1 MCNTKK
7 DSSPK
12 YNIDEIK
19 QQFRSVIES
28 SQRIYNPNLD
38 KLFEDWEKNK
48 KYYIDCF
55 DGELIYQYPI
65 KIKATL
71 SNDNKE
77 YQVLSF
83 AERIGRTYEN
93 IQLEDFIVKNKEGFF
108 NNEVIYNFSSS
119 KGNIQKGTKLI
130 KAFKYF
136 EEDENTL
143 RRIQD
148 DASQLIQSD
157 KLEGYLCVSVHPLDY
172 LSSSENAHNWRSC
185 HALDGEHRSG
195 NLSYMADPSTVVCY
209 LKAEDEKP
217 FGHFNFPW
225 NSKKWR
231 MLLHFSDDKQL
242 VFAGRQ
248 YPSSSEDLL
257 KKVHELFLSE
267 IFYEGYSSYFCC
279 NWTNWFDGVFNTVK
293 SNSSDDIRYLDNSY
307 IPLEGELY
315 KMRDVVNDYINDK
328 GYYLHFCD
336 VIHSSYYKPLFSTCC
351 NKPDFNIFGNKAPSK
366 VNIGHDVKC
375 LNCGEE
381 PIYNGETM
389 MCLDCELKYGET
401 ENDDIFVCE
410 CCQSRHYIV
419 DSHMVVDTYGDVV
432 YICPDC
438 FETEVFYCER
448 CGQYYYNEEKKYDRE
463 HDCYLCSECYSYVN

>member
-1 MCNTKK
+1 MCNDKK
-7 DSSPK
+7 DSNPK

-38 KLFEDWEKNK
+38 QLFKDWEENK
-48 KYYIDCF
+48 KYYINCF
-55 DGELIYQYPI
+55 GGELIYQYPH

-71 SNDNKE
+71 SSDNKD
-77 YQVLSF
+77 YQVLAF
-83 AERIGRTYEN
+83 AERIGNTYNN

-108 NNEVIYNFSSS
+108 NNEVIDNFSSS

-195 NLSYMADPSTVVCY
+195 NLSYMADPSTVICY

-217 FGHFNFPW
+217 FGYFDFPW

-248 YPSSSEDLL
+248 YPSSSDDLL
-257 KKVHELFLSE
+257 QKVHELFLSE
-267 IFYEGYSSYFCC
+267 IFFDNYNSYFCH
-279 NWTNWFDGVFNTVK
+279 NWTEWFDGVFNSVK
-293 SNSSDDIRYLDNSY
+293 SNISDDVRYLDYSY
-307 IPLEGELY
+307 IPLNRELH
-315 KMRDVVNDYINDK
+315 KMSDIVKDYINDK

-336 VIHSSYYKPLFSTCC
+336 VIRSSYYKPLFSVCC
-351 NKPDFNIFGNKAPSK
+351 TGSNFFGKNPLPK
-366 VNIGHDVKC
+366 VEVGHEVKC
-375 LNCGEE
+375 LNCGEK
-381 PIYNGETM
+381 PIYNGETV

-401 ENDDIFVCE
+401 ENDDIFVCD
-410 CCQSRHYIV
+410 CCQSRHYIEDPYTV
-419 DSHMVVDTYGDVV
+419 IDTYGDLVCV
-432 YICPDC
+432 CADC
-438 FETEVFYCER
+438 FDTEVFKCDR
-448 CGQYYYNEEKKYDRE
+448 CGQYHYNEERKYDRE
-463 HDCYLCSECYSYVN
+463 NDCYLCAECYFNGE